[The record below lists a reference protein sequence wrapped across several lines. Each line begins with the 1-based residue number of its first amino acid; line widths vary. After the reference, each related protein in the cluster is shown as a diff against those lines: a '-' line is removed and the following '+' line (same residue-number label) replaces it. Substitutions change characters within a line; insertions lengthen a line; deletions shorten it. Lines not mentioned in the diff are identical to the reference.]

1 MRRPASGV
9 MAKTVS
15 SWLFVLI
22 ASCTKVAF
30 GRCFRLGRRWSASPR
45 THGACNDNNLKK
57 YQPRRLHSNRFL
69 AVAAH
74 VGASTS
80 SLRSGI
86 SSLEAQ
92 ERTNRT

>member
-1 MRRPASGV
+1 MRRPPSGV

-57 YQPRRLHSNRFL
+57 RQILERPIKHGLLR
-69 AVAAH
+69 VDAAF
-74 VGASTS
+74 
-80 SLRSGI
+80 
-86 SSLEAQ
+86 
-92 ERTNRT
+92 